1 MKKFLLLLIAV
12 CLFQHNIFG
21 QDKYVVKLTDK
32 NGSPFSV
39 SNPSAYLSTRAIQRR
54 ANQGISVTAN
64 DLPVNPNY
72 ILQIAGTGASIIGH
86 SKWLNTVTIQ
96 TNNPGVLTAIQGFSF
111 VQTVNNVARMGYTP
125 STNNKFELERNFL
138 ERKPVSS
145 VQQRTSSFNYGD
157 AFNQIQMINGVSLH
171 DAGST
176 GDGMVIAVIDAGFFN
191 ADNMNVFDSLR
202 AANKIIAT
210 WDFVADDANVYDDD
224 THGSYCFSIM
234 GANLPGVMVGTAPHA
249 SYYLLRS
256 EDAPTENIIEEYNWA
271 EAAEYADS
279 VGADVISS
287 SLGYSEFDNSAMNH
301 TYADM
306 DGNTTPCSIAADI
319 AASKG
324 ILVVNAAGNQGNGFW
339 HYITA
344 PSDADSIICVG
355 AVDDLGNYAGFS
367 STGPSSDG
375 QVKPT
380 VAAQGAG
387 TYVADIAN
395 GGTFPGNGTSFACPV
410 IAGMSACLWQCN
422 PNATNM
428 QIINAIIQS
437 ASQSSSP
444 DSLKGYG
451 IPNYLN
457 ACSILLNVNA
467 GFIGKGDRVDVFPN
481 PVYDNEI
488 NFNFYADVTGK
499 EINISLYDVS
509 GKIVYKE
516 DKVVSPRRNN
526 NISIRKFL
534 AKGIYMLQVNT
545 PDNVFTEKLIRQ

>member
-1 MKKFLLLLIAV
+1 MKKHLLTLSLITFCNLLFA
-12 CLFQHNIFG
+12 
-21 QDKYVVKLTDK
+21 QDKYVIKLTDK
-32 NGSPFSV
+32 NGSPFSI
-39 SNPSAYLSTRAIQRR
+39 SNPSAFLSAKAIQRR
-54 ANQGISVTAN
+54 SNQGIAVTSN

-72 ILQIAGTGASIIGH
+72 ISQIAGTGANIIGR
-86 SKWLNTVTIQ
+86 SKWLNTVTVQ
-96 TNNPGVLTAIQGFSF
+96 TNNPGVLTTIQGFSF
-111 VQTVNNVARMGYTP
+111 VQSVNNVARTNGVT
-125 STNNKFELERNFL
+125 STNNKFELERNFV
-138 ERKPVSS
+138 ERKPNPV

-157 AFNQIQMINGVSLH
+157 ALNQIQMINGVALH
-171 DAGST
+171 DAGSQ
-176 GDGMVIAVIDAGFFN
+176 GDGMVIAIIDAGFLN

-202 AANKIIAT
+202 ASNKIIAT
-210 WDFVADDANVYDDD
+210 WDFVAEEANVYDDD
-224 THGSYCFSIM
+224 SHGSYCFSIM

-287 SLGYSEFDNSAMNH
+287 SLGYSEFDNPAMNH

-306 DGNTTPCSIAADI
+306 DGNSTPCSIAADI

-324 ILVVNAAGNQGNGFW
+324 ILVVNAAGNQGNGAW

-355 AVDDLGNYAGFS
+355 AVNDVGNYAGFS

-387 TYVADIAN
+387 CYVADIGN
-395 GGTFPGNGTSFACPV
+395 NGTFPGNGTSFACPV

-422 PNATNM
+422 PQATNM
-428 QIINAIIQS
+428 QIINAIKQS
-437 ASQSSSP
+437 ASQFSTP
-444 DSLKGYG
+444 DSLTGYG
-451 IPNYLN
+451 IPDFLN

-481 PVYDNEI
+481 PFYDNEI
-488 NFNFYADVTGK
+488 NFNYYADVTGK
-499 EINISLYDVS
+499 EINISLFDVS
-509 GKIVYKE
+509 GKIIFKE
-516 DKVVSPRRNN
+516 DKFVSPRRNN
-526 NISIRKFL
+526 VVTINKYL
-534 AKGIYMLQVNT
+534 AKGIYFLQVNT
-545 PDNVFTEKLIRQ
+545 PNDIFSKKIIRQ

>member
-1 MKKFLLLLIAV
+1 MKKYLLTLSLITFCNLL
-12 CLFQHNIFG
+12 FS
-21 QDKYVVKLTDK
+21 QDKYVIKLTDK
-32 NGSPFSV
+32 NGSPFSI
-39 SNPSAYLSTRAIQRR
+39 STPSAFLSAKAIQRR
-54 ANQGISVTAN
+54 TNQGIAITTN
-64 DLPVNPNY
+64 DLPVNPTY
-72 ILQIAGTGASIIGH
+72 ISQIAGTGANVIGH

-96 TNNPGVLTAIQGFSF
+96 TNNPGVLTTIQAFSF
-111 VQTVNNVARMGYTP
+111 VQSVNNVARTNGGV
-125 STNNKFELERNFL
+125 SANNKFELERNFG
-138 ERKPVSS
+138 ERKPNTI
-145 VQQRTSSFNYGD
+145 VQQRTASFNYGN
-157 AFNQIQMINGVSLH
+157 ALNQIQMINGVALH
-171 DAGST
+171 DAGSS
-176 GDGMVIAVIDAGFFN
+176 GDGMVIAIIDAGFFN

-202 AANKIIAT
+202 VANKIIAT
-210 WDFVADDANVYDDD
+210 WDFVAEEANVYDDD
-224 THGSYCFSIM
+224 SHGSYCFSIM

-306 DGNTTPCSIAADI
+306 DGNTAPSSIAADI

-324 ILVVNAAGNQGNGFW
+324 ILVVNAAGNQGNGAW

-355 AVDDLGNYAGFS
+355 AVDDVGNYASFS

-387 TYVADIAN
+387 CFVADIFN

-410 IAGMSACLWQCN
+410 IAGMATCLWQCN
-422 PNATNM
+422 PQATNM
-428 QIINAIIQS
+428 QIINAIKQS
-437 ASQSSSP
+437 ASQFSSP

-451 IPNYLN
+451 IPDFLN

-481 PVYDNEI
+481 PVYSNEI
-488 NFNFYADVTGK
+488 NFNYYADVTGK
-499 EINISLYDVS
+499 EINVSLFDVS
-509 GKIVYKE
+509 GKIIFKE
-516 DKVVSPRRNN
+516 DKFVSPRRNN
-526 NISIRKFL
+526 AVTINKSL
-534 AKGIYMLQVNT
+534 AKGIYFLQVNT
-545 PDNVFTEKLIRQ
+545 PNDIFTKKVIRQ

>member
-1 MKKFLLLLIAV
+1 MKKHLLTLSLITFCNLLFA
-12 CLFQHNIFG
+12 
-21 QDKYVVKLTDK
+21 QDKYVIKLTDK
-32 NGSPFSV
+32 NGSPFSI
-39 SNPSAYLSTRAIQRR
+39 SNPSAFLSAKAIQRR
-54 ANQGISVTAN
+54 SNQGIAVTSN

-72 ILQIAGTGASIIGH
+72 ISQIAGTGANIIGH
-86 SKWLNTVTIQ
+86 SKWLNTVTVQ
-96 TNNPGVLTAIQGFSF
+96 TNNPGVLTTIQGFSF
-111 VQTVNNVARMGYTP
+111 VQSVNNVARTNGVT
-125 STNNKFELERNFL
+125 STNNKFELERNFV
-138 ERKPVSS
+138 ERKPNPV

-157 AFNQIQMINGVSLH
+157 ALNQIQMINGVALH
-171 DAGST
+171 DAGSQ
-176 GDGMVIAVIDAGFFN
+176 GDGMVIAIIDAGFLN

-202 AANKIIAT
+202 ASNKIIAT
-210 WDFVADDANVYDDD
+210 WDFVAEEANVYDDD
-224 THGSYCFSIM
+224 SHGSYCFSIM

-287 SLGYSEFDNSAMNH
+287 SLGYSEFDNPAMNH

-306 DGNTTPCSIAADI
+306 DGNSTPCSIAADI

-324 ILVVNAAGNQGNGFW
+324 ILVVNAAGNQGNGAW

-355 AVDDLGNYAGFS
+355 AVNDVGNYAGFS

-387 TYVADIAN
+387 CYVADIGN
-395 GGTFPGNGTSFACPV
+395 NGTFPGNGTSFACPV

-422 PNATNM
+422 PQATNM
-428 QIINAIIQS
+428 QIINAIKQS
-437 ASQSSSP
+437 ASQFSTP
-444 DSLKGYG
+444 DSLTGYG
-451 IPNYLN
+451 IPDFLN

-481 PVYDNEI
+481 PFYDNEI
-488 NFNFYADVTGK
+488 NFNYYADVTGK
-499 EINISLYDVS
+499 EINISLFDAS
-509 GKIVYKE
+509 GKIIFKE
-516 DKVVSPRRNN
+516 DKFVSPRRNN
-526 NISIRKFL
+526 VVTINKYL
-534 AKGIYMLQVNT
+534 AKGIYFLQVNT
-545 PDNVFTEKLIRQ
+545 PNDIFSKKIIRQ